1 MIQKVKLTTRE
12 GKKVMGCR
20 VTVTSD
26 FHSNIENIWDKIQ
39 DVDTL
44 REICKPKAIFISCD
58 NSPLLWKEGK
68 SFVFK
73 LFLHGFLPVGRHTI
87 NVIKMDKASREID
100 TEEYNDTVIIW
111 NHYIKM
117 EEISQQVTRYTDTVD
132 LYAGYFTS
140 IAAWWTLKFYKHRQ
154 RKWQIIA
161 KSL

>member
-12 GKKVMGCR
+12 GKKVMGYR

-39 DVDTL
+39 DVNTL
-44 REICKPKAIFISCD
+44 REICKPKASFIACD
-58 NSPLLWKEGK
+58 DSPIQWKEGK
-68 SFVFK
+68 TFVFK
-73 LFLHGFLPVGRHTI
+73 MYLHGFKT
-87 NVIKMDKASREID
+87 SREID
-100 TEEYNDTVIIW
+100 TKEYDNTVVIW

-132 LYAGYFTS
+132 LYAGCLTS

-154 RKWQIIA
+154 RKWQKIA